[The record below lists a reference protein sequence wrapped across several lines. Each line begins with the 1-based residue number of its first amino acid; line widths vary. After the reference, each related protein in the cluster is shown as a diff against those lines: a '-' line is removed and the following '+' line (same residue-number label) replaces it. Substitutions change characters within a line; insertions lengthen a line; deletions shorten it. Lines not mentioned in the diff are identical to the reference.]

1 MAAADAANAA
11 RLGLDNTQ
19 ATNKYSTLPAM
30 ILAEEI
36 KRLEALQKS
45 SSKGSPASFRI
56 GEELSM
62 ARLAAQGNSATTA
75 KTPTST
81 PTPTWV
87 KVGTVQ
93 TANGPVDV
101 DASGKA
107 VDGSTPVAV
116 TKPSGLG
123 TGNLTGEQ
131 VDAIAGLGALLTS
144 YGIGGLND
152 AITNAVIKGYSRD
165 TIKLIMQD
173 PNSTDPL
180 AVAFQK
186 RFPANKERLA
196 AGKPVLSPGEYLAA
210 ERSYA
215 QVFQSYG
222 LGNMAKPDNF
232 NKFIAGDVSA
242 AEVSD
247 RVSLAV
253 NRVQNA
259 DPFVKQA
266 LGQFYPMLN
275 QGDIVNAMLNPEDG
289 LPALQRKVQI
299 SEIGGASLAQNL
311 TTSLNALD
319 TRTNFANVM
328 GGTMGASE
336 LAALGIT
343 KEQARAGYANVAEV
357 LPRSEFLSAITG
369 GEDYTQK
376 QAEQEQFQGLASA
389 KRAREALA
397 GAERGRFGGSSG
409 TAGTRSFGTQTK
421 GAI

>member
-1 MAAADAANAA
+1 MAQADAVVALRKLQSNQPLTDAEK
-11 RLGLDNTQ
+11 RVLGISVTPS
-19 ATNKYSTLPAM
+19 STA
-30 ILAEEI
+30 
-36 KRLEALQKS
+36 S
-45 SSKGSPASFRI
+45 VASFRKF
-56 GEELSM
+56 EE
-62 ARLAAQGNSATTA
+62 AGNTP
-75 KTPTST
+75 KTPTQGQT

-87 KVGTVQ
+87 KASTVQ

-101 DASGKA
+101 DANGKA

-144 YGIGGLND
+144 YGIGGLTN
-152 AITNAVIKGYSRD
+152 AITNAVINGYSKD

-196 AGKPVLSPGEYLAA
+196 AGKPVLSPDEYLRA

-215 QVFQSYG
+215 QVLQSYG
-222 LGNMAKPDNF
+222 LGNMAKPENF

-242 AEVSD
+242 TEVSD

-253 NRVQNA
+253 NRIQNA

-275 QGDIVNAMLNPEDG
+275 QGDLVNAMLEPSEG

-299 SEIGGASLAQNL
+299 AEIGGASLAQNL

-319 TRTNFANVM
+319 TKTNFANVM
-328 GGTMGASE
+328 GGTMGAADI
-336 LAALGIT
+336 AALGIT
-343 KEQARAGYANVAEV
+343 KEQARAGYANVAAV
-357 LPRSEFLSAITG
+357 TPRSEFLSAITG

-389 KRAREALA
+389 KRAREALSA
-397 GAERGRFGGSSG
+397 TERGRFGGSAG
-409 TAGTRSFGTQTK
+409 TAGSRSLGTQSK
-421 GAI
+421 GVI

>member
-1 MAAADAANAA
+1 MAQLDA
-11 RLGLDNTQ
+11 RVV
-19 ATNKYSTLPAM
+19 
-30 ILAEEI
+30 
-36 KRLEALQKS
+36 LQKLTS
-45 SSKGSPASFRI
+45 GRTLTNAERKLLGMSPVS
-56 GEELSM
+56 
-62 ARLAAQGNSATTA
+62 TTA
-75 KTPTST
+75 QTTVETPV
-81 PTPTWV
+81 PPTWV
-87 KVGTVQ
+87 KARTVE

-101 DASGKA
+101 DANGKA
-107 VDGSTPVAV
+107 IDGSTPVAA
-116 TKPSGLG
+116 TKSVLG
-123 TGNLTGEQ
+123 ADAPTAEQ
-131 VDAIAGLGALLTS
+131 VDSIAALGALLTS

-186 RFPANKERLA
+186 RFPANKARLA
-196 AGKPVLSPGEYLAA
+196 AGKSVLSPDEYLRA

-215 QVFQSYG
+215 QIFQSYG

-232 NKFIAGDVSA
+232 NKFIEGDVSA

-275 QGDIVNAMLNPEDG
+275 QGDIVNAMLNPEEG

-299 SEIGGASLAQNL
+299 AEIGGASLAQNL

-319 TRTNFANVM
+319 TKTNFTNVM

-397 GAERGRFGGSSG
+397 GAERGRFGGSAG
-409 TAGTRSFGTQTK
+409 TAGARSFGTQTK

>member
-1 MAAADAANAA
+1 MAQTDAATALRKLQSNQPLTDAEKKILGISVAPVKTPARVAETLTAPVGQDDPSYYTVTVGSTGKTSAQLDAAANAA
-11 RLGLDNTQ
+11 DVAKSVGGTIDPKTGYVVPNKATPAKPTTETGMTAEKMDAVAALGSL
-19 ATNKYSTLPAM
+19 
-30 ILAEEI
+30 
-36 KRLEALQKS
+36 
-45 SSKGSPASFRI
+45 
-56 GEELSM
+56 LS
-62 ARLAAQGNSATTA
+62 
-75 KTPTST
+75 
-81 PTPTWV
+81 
-87 KVGTVQ
+87 
-93 TANGPVDV
+93 
-101 DASGKA
+101 
-107 VDGSTPVAV
+107 
-116 TKPSGLG
+116 
-123 TGNLTGEQ
+123 
-131 VDAIAGLGALLTS
+131 S
-144 YGIGGLND
+144 YGIGGLTD
-152 AITNAVIKGYSRD
+152 AITNAVKKGYSAD
-165 TIKLIMQD
+165 TIQLIMQD

-180 AVAFQK
+180 AVAFQT
-186 RFPANKERLA
+186 RFPANKARLA

-259 DPFVKQA
+259 DSFVKQA

-275 QGDIVNAMLNPEDG
+275 QGDIVNAMLNPEEG

-319 TRTNFANVM
+319 TKTNFANVM
-328 GGTMGASE
+328 GGTMGAAE
-336 LAALGIT
+336 IAALGIT

-357 LPRSEFLSAITG
+357 LPRAEFLSAITG
-369 GEDYTQK
+369 GEDYTQR

-389 KRAREALA
+389 KRAREALSA
-397 GAERGRFGGSSG
+397 TERGRFGGSAG
-409 TAGTRSFGTQTK
+409 TAGARSFASQTR
-421 GAI
+421 GEI

>member
-1 MAAADAANAA
+1 MAQTDAATALRKLQSNQPLTDAEKKILGISVTPEPNANVVTPEDVYYTQKVGNTGKTQAQLDAATNAA
-11 RLGLDNTQ
+11 NVAKSVGGTINPKTGYVVP
-19 ATNKYSTLPAM
+19 NKV
-30 ILAEEI
+30 
-36 KRLEALQKS
+36 
-45 SSKGSPASFRI
+45 
-56 GEELSM
+56 
-62 ARLAAQGNSATTA
+62 
-75 KTPTST
+75 TPTKLT
-81 PTPTWV
+81 TE
-87 KVGTVQ
+87 
-93 TANGPVDV
+93 
-101 DASGKA
+101 
-107 VDGSTPVAV
+107 
-116 TKPSGLG
+116 
-123 TGNLTGEQ
+123 TGMTEEQ
-131 VDAIAGLGALLTS
+131 VDSIAALGALLTS

-196 AGKPVLSPGEYLAA
+196 AGKSVLSPDEYLRA

-215 QVFQSYG
+215 QIFQSYG
-222 LGNMAKPDNF
+222 LGNMAKPENF

-275 QGDIVNAMLNPEDG
+275 QGDIVNAMLNPEEG

-319 TRTNFANVM
+319 AKTNFANVM
-328 GGTMGASE
+328 GGTMGAAE
-336 LAALGIT
+336 IAALGIT

-357 LPRSEFLSAITG
+357 LPRAEFLSAITG
-369 GEDYTQK
+369 GADYTQK

-389 KRAREALA
+389 KRAREALSA
-397 GAERGRFGGSSG
+397 TERGRFGGSAG
-409 TAGTRSFGTQTK
+409 TAGSRSFASQTR
-421 GAI
+421 GEI